1 MAENNRRREQGQPK
15 KDNMKSGR
23 QSGGAPR
30 TTETGAQNNGGQ
42 TERGA
47 DKMKKNKHGGGR

>member
-1 MAENNRRREQGQPK
+1 MAENTRRREQGQPK

-23 QSGGAPR
+23 QSGGPPR

-42 TERGA
+42 TERGS
-47 DKMKKNKHGGGR
+47 DKGKKNKHGGR